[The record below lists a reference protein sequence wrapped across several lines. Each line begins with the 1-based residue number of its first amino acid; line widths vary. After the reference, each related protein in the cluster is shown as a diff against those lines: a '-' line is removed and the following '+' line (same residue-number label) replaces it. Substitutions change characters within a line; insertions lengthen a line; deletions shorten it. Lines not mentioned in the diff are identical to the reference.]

1 MLLLLW
7 LKTVRAGDCKTTC
20 AIPANASLLD
30 HGIAKS
36 AGE

>member
-7 LKTVRAGDCKTTC
+7 LKTVCAGDCKTTC

-30 HGIAKS
+30 HDIAK
-36 AGE
+36 AARE